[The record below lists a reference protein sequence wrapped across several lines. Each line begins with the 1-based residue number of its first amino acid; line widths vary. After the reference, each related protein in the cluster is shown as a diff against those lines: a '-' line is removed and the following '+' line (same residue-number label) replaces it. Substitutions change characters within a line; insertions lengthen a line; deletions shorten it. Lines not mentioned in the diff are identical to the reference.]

1 MLEIVALN
9 RAVPTAAAA
18 KTAAKESIEDTFKA
32 AHTAFAA
39 EPVKIKPA
47 CAAAHLGAVKA
58 ELIVAFPLL
67 RVAQNLVGF
76 VQLLEAF
83 FGALIIRVQIGGAF
97 LGFFAIRRFDLRIRG
112 VLGNAQNLIIIALCQ
127 KLTYL
132 HSINRI
138 TAEEGLGA

>member
-1 MLEIVALN
+1 MY
-9 RAVPTAAAA
+9 
-18 KTAAKESIEDTFKA
+18 
-32 AHTAFAA
+32 AF
-39 EPVKIKPA
+39 KPA

-83 FGALIIRVQIGGAF
+83 FGALIIRVQIGVAF